1 MRGMKFSH
9 LTFSILFLAWFAPG
23 SLSAADAIAPYAYE
37 LTRVFGLPI
46 TNSMA
51 TGWVI
56 SLVLIL
62 AVRLAIGR
70 PKLVPG
76 RGQAIIE
83 SLISGLRD
91 MLEPI
96 VGKKAMVG
104 VFPFLLAIFVFILI
118 HNWSGLLP
126 GVGAFGHHTE
136 EGVFHYWVR
145 PGNADLNMTLGLAL
159 VAQFAW
165 LFYCFKY
172 AGARHFAYEIFGNK
186 ADRKETPFLIWL
198 GLIPVFLAVGLIELV
213 SILFRSVSL
222 SFRLFGNIFGGENLL
237 DSMGNLFAYLLPIP
251 FYFFE
256 VLVGVVQAFIFT
268 ILVAIYIGLV
278 CNHGEDDEAHGH

>member
-1 MRGMKFSH
+1 MKFTH
-9 LTFSILFLAWFAPG
+9 FSFFILFSAFLFPG
-23 SLSAADAIAPYAYE
+23 SLSAADGIAPYAYE
-37 LTRVFGLPI
+37 LTRVLGLPI
-46 TNSMA
+46 TNSMLTA
-51 TGWVI
+51 WLV

-62 AVRLAIGR
+62 VIRLVVGR

-76 RGQAIIE
+76 KGQAVLE
-83 SLISGLRD
+83 SLIAGLRD

-104 VFPFLLAIFVFILI
+104 VFPFLLALFVFILI
-118 HNWSGLLP
+118 HNWSGMLP
-126 GVGAFGHHTE
+126 GVGAIGHHTE

-172 AGARHFAYEIFGNK
+172 AGAKYFAYEIFGNK

-198 GLIPVFLAVGLIELV
+198 GLIPIFFAVGLIEIV

-237 DSMGNLFAYLLPIP
+237 DSMGNLFAYILPIP

-256 VLVGVVQAFIFT
+256 VMVGVVQAFIFT
-268 ILVAIYIGLV
+268 LLVAIYIGLV
-278 CNHGEDDEAHGH
+278 CNHGDEDEAHGH

>member
-1 MRGMKFSH
+1 MNSKYFS
-9 LTFSILFLAWFAPG
+9 LALSPFLVAP
-23 SLSAADAIAPYAYE
+23 LSAADDIAPYAYE
-37 LTRVFGLPI
+37 LTRVFGLPL
-46 TNSMA
+46 TNSMV

-62 AVRLAIGR
+62 IVRLAIGR

-83 SLISGLRD
+83 SLVSGLRD

-96 VGKKAMVG
+96 VGKRAMVG
-104 VFPFLLAIFVFILI
+104 VFPFLLAIFLFILI
-118 HNWSGLLP
+118 HNWSGMLP

-136 EGVFHYWVR
+136 DGVFHYWMR

-186 ADRKETPFLIWL
+186 ASRKETPFAIWL
-198 GLIPVFLAVGLIELV
+198 GLIPVFIAVGFIEIV
-213 SILFRSVSL
+213 SILFRAVSL

-268 ILVAIYIGLV
+268 ILVSIYIGLV
-278 CNHGEDDEAHGH
+278 VNHGEEEAHGH